1 MKIEQTSIFKRDF
14 KRMKNKHYNMHELK
28 EAVTVIADRDL
39 KLLKTKYKDHHLKG
53 EWKGY
58 RELHIQGDWLLIY
71 KIDKKRL
78 ILTLTR
84 TGSHD
89 ELL

>member
-1 MKIEQTSIFKRDF
+1 MKIEQTAIFKRDF
-14 KRMKNKHYNMHELK
+14 KRIKNKHYPINELK
-28 EAVTVIADRDL
+28 KAVEVLVAQD
-39 KLLKTKYKDHHLKG
+39 KELLRTKYKDHPLKG
-53 EWKGY
+53 QWKGY

-71 KIDKKRL
+71 KIDHKRI